1 VKGNPHPNWKSYRE
15 YQRLVALL
23 DLALGPD
30 WELVSIGYGED
41 LCEMRPE
48 PTGRTGG
55 VVFRLRGTELN
66 GPDWVY
72 GSIDFWDARA
82 A

>member
-55 VVFRLRGTELN
+55 VVFKLGD
-66 GPDWVY
+66 GVY
-72 GSIDFWDARA
+72 GSIDFWAGVA
-82 A
+82 